1 MVKAIGFRRLLP
13 IANCLLYV
21 ALLCFD
27 NGHGITSSQP
37 VSDVDAV
44 PIPLR
49 LVVAA
54 NVPAVLVAFAIRA
67 VFHFQLR
74 NPFLLAIPFIP
85 LLWYPV
91 GSWIDRRLGWSPS
104 RKRVRNRLRD
114 VLLILAVL
122 IACFAMQVFVQRFK
136 VLYPRPTDPFW
147 AGYGIWLWFL
157 FLVAVLARMVYGRFA
172 NSQ

>member
-21 ALLCFD
+21 VLMCFD
-27 NGHGITSSQP
+27 SGRGITSSQP
-37 VSDVDAV
+37 VSDVGAV

-54 NVPAVLVAFAIRA
+54 NVPAVLAAFAVNA

-74 NPFLLAIPFIP
+74 NPFLLTIPFIP

-104 RKRVRNRLRD
+104 RRYVRTRLRD
-114 VLLILAVL
+114 VLLVSAVV
-122 IACFAMQVFVQRFK
+122 IACFAVQVFVQNAR

-147 AGYGIWLWFL
+147 MGYGIWLWFL
-157 FLVAVLARMVYGRFA
+157 FLLSVLARMVYRRVA
-172 NSQ
+172 NA